1 MAMGVELEKLFGPDM
16 LGAFDERA
24 RRVAEDVLHKIDGRR
39 GSAPGT
45 NDLVDEETRRQV
57 AEQLLLSN
65 KSYLTRAEAA
75 AYLGVSER
83 SIKEW
88 SARAVD
94 ANPFPEVRA
103 GADPRYRRVAVDEWA
118 EREGQRQRLRL
129 AG

>member
-1 MAMGVELEKLFGPDM
+1 MDSFLEQL
-16 LGAFDERA
+16 DERI
-24 RRVAEDVLHKIDGRR
+24 RRIAEDVLHKIDDGRTP
-39 GSAPGT
+39 APGAT
-45 NDLVDEETRRQV
+45 DLVDEKTRRQV

-88 SARAVD
+88 SARPVD
-94 ANPFPEVRA
+94 QNPFPEVRA

-118 EREGQRQRLRL
+118 EREAQRLRL
-129 AG
+129 KLAG

>member
-1 MAMGVELEKLFGPDM
+1 MDSLLEQ
-16 LGAFDERA
+16 FDERM
-24 RRVAEDVLHKIDGRR
+24 RRIAEEVVHGANGRCAT
-39 GSAPGT
+39 APGMT
-45 NDLVDEETRRQV
+45 DLVDEETRRRV
-57 AEQLLLSN
+57 SEQLILSN
-65 KSYLTRAEAA
+65 KSYLTRAEVA

-94 ANPFPEVRA
+94 QNPFPEVRA
-103 GADPRYRRVAVDEWA
+103 GADPRYRRVAVDAWA

>member
-1 MAMGVELEKLFGPDM
+1 MNVCAVSPKKVVR
-16 LGAFDERA
+16 GADSG
-24 RRVAEDVLHKIDGRR
+24 RVT
-39 GSAPGT
+39 APASTG
-45 NDLVDEETRRQV
+45 LVDDETRRRV

-65 KSYLTRAEAA
+65 KNYLTRAEAA
-75 AYLGVSER
+75 AYPGVSER

-88 SARAVD
+88 SARSFE

-103 GADPRYRRVAVDEWA
+103 GADPRYRRKAIDEWA